1 MKNEELKIAELY
13 RTWAGTEPE
22 TITFLPGSG
31 SYRKYY
37 RLAGERGSV
46 IGVFNEDR
54 KENDAFISFS
64 HKFHQQ
70 KLPVPFV
77 HTTDSSGQFYL
88 LSDLGDLTLF
98 QFLSGNRSGTEDFP
112 EEMIDIY
119 RKVIGFLPLFQVVA
133 GKELDY
139 SKCYP
144 RKAFDSQSMMWDLDY
159 FKYYFLKLAK
169 VPFDEQKLE
178 DDFHTLV
185 QFLLGAGT
193 DHFMY
198 RDFQSRNIML
208 VEGEPWFIDYQGGRK
223 GPLQYD
229 IASLLYDAKASIP
242 EPVRDLLLEYY
253 LDVLEDYF
261 PVDRI
266 SFRQFYTGFILI
278 RILQALGAYGFRGY
292 YENKPHLLKSIPF
305 AIANLKYLLDTKS
318 LPLPLPMLREVLEKI
333 IVNPSFRSFKET
345 GNQLTVK
352 VTSFSYQTGIPADD
366 SGNGGGFVF
375 DCRALPNPGRLDEY
389 RSFTGN
395 DQLVIDF
402 LEKEPEVGEFLN
414 HACLLV
420 DQSIRRYIERG
431 FTRLSVSF
439 GCTGGQHRSVYCAGE
454 LAKHIRSKFGVMVDL
469 DHTELK
475 K

>member
-13 RTWAGTEPE
+13 HTWAGTEPQS
-22 TITFLPGSG
+22 ITFLPGSG

-37 RLAGERGSV
+37 RLIGERGSV

-64 HKFHQQ
+64 QKFLQHN
-70 KLPVPFV
+70 LPVPSV
-77 HTTDSSGQFYL
+77 HAKDPSGLFYL

-98 QFLSGNRSGTEDFP
+98 QFLSGNRSGADDFP
-112 EEMIDIY
+112 EKMIELY
-119 RKVIGFLPLFQVVA
+119 RKVISYLPLFQVVA

-144 RKAFDSQSMMWDLDY
+144 RKAFDVQSMMWDLNY

-169 VPFDEQKLE
+169 VSFDEQKLE

-185 QFLLGAGT
+185 QYLMGAGA

-208 VEGEPWFIDYQGGRK
+208 VKGEPWFIDYQGGRK

-229 IASLLYDAKASIP
+229 IASLLYDAKASVP

-253 LDVLEDYF
+253 LDVLAKYF
-261 PVDRI
+261 PVDRQT
-266 SFRQFYTGFILI
+266 FRQYYTGFVLI

-292 YENKPHLLKSIPF
+292 YENKPHFLKSIPF
-305 AIANLKYLLDTKS
+305 AIVNLAYLLDKKS
-318 LPLPLPMLREVLEKI
+318 LPVPLPMLREVLEKI
-333 IVNPSFRSFKET
+333 IKNPSFRSFKEAK
-345 GNQLTVK
+345 NQLTVK
-352 VTSFSYQTGIPADD
+352 ISSFSYKSGIPADD

-375 DCRALPNPGRLDEY
+375 DCRALPNPGRFEEY

-395 DQLVIDF
+395 DPQVIAF
-402 LEKEPEVGEFLN
+402 LEKEPEVGEFMN
-414 HACLLV
+414 HTCSLV
-420 DQSIRRYIERG
+420 DQSVRRYIERD
-431 FTRLSVSF
+431 FTSLTVSF
-439 GCTGGQHRSVYCAGE
+439 GCTGGQHRSVYCAAE
-454 LAKHIRSKFGVMVDL
+454 LARYLSSKFDITVEL
-469 DHTELK
+469 HHTESEK
-475 K
+475 

>member
-1 MKNEELKIAELY
+1 MMNEELKIVELF
-13 RTWAGTEPE
+13 RSWAGVEPE
-22 TITFLPGSG
+22 SITFVPGSG

-37 RLAGERGSV
+37 RLKGKRNSV
-46 IGVFNEDR
+46 IGVFNEDV

-64 HKFHQQ
+64 QKFHEHA
-70 KLPVPFV
+70 LPVPLV
-77 HTTDSSGQFYL
+77 EMTDSSGKYYL

-98 QFLSGNRSGTEDFP
+98 GYLSGIRSGPEDFP
-112 EEMIDIY
+112 EEITDTY

-144 RKAFDSQSMMWDLDY
+144 RQKFDSQSMMWDLNY

-178 DDFHTLV
+178 DDFQTLV
-185 QFLLGAGT
+185 QFLLGAGA

-208 VEGEPWFIDYQGGRK
+208 VNGEPWFIDYQGGRK

-242 EPVRDLLLEYY
+242 EQIREILLEYY
-253 LDVLEDYF
+253 LDILADYF
-261 PVDRI
+261 PVDRK
-266 SFRQFYTGFILI
+266 SFHQYYTGFVLI

-292 YENKPHLLKSIPF
+292 YENKPHFLKSIPF
-305 AIANLKYLLDTKS
+305 AIGNLQYLLDTKS
-318 LPLPLPMLREVLEKI
+318 LPVPLPMLREVLEKI
-333 IVNPSFRSFKET
+333 IVNPSFRSFRET
-345 GNQLTVK
+345 ANQLTVK
-352 VTSFSYQTGIPADD
+352 ISSFSYKTGIPADE

-375 DCRALPNPGRLDEY
+375 DCRALPNPGRFEEY

-395 DQLVIDF
+395 DQVVMTF

-414 HACLLV
+414 HACSMV
-420 DQSIRRYIERG
+420 DQSIRKYIERG
-431 FTRLSVSF
+431 FNNLTVSF

-454 LAKHIRSKFGVMVDL
+454 LARHINSKFGVTVDL
-469 DHTELK
+469 QHMELK